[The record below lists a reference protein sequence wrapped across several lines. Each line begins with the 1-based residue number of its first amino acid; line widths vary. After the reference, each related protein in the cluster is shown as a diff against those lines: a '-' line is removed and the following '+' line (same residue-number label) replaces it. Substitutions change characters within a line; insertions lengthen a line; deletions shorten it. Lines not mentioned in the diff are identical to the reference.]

1 MTTELLLSTGT
12 ETWDDVA
19 AALTN
24 AVQGL
29 VDESSSSVVLA
40 LPRTGQR
47 IDAHRLV
54 DGSLRLAAAGNDTLV
69 GGNRLTVRD
78 ERAVIAVGFSV
89 ASASWGTF
97 YWDWTSPVN
106 PALVASG
113 IIRTAR
119 DIYKASAPDLELSVT
134 L

>member
-19 AALTN
+19 AALTD
-24 AVQGL
+24 AIQGL
-29 VDESSSSVVLA
+29 VEHGTRRVVLA
-40 LPRTGQR
+40 LPQTGQR
-47 IDAHRLV
+47 IDVHRLA
-54 DGSLRLAAAGNDTLV
+54 DGSLRLAATGNDTLV
-69 GGNRLTVRD
+69 GESRLTVRD

-113 IIRTAR
+113 MIRTVR
-119 DIYKASAPDLELSVT
+119 DIYKASPSDLELSVT

>member
-29 VDESSSSVVLA
+29 LDESSTSVVLA

-47 IDAHRLV
+47 IDVHRLA
-54 DGSLRLAAAGNDTLV
+54 DGGLRLAAAGNDTLV